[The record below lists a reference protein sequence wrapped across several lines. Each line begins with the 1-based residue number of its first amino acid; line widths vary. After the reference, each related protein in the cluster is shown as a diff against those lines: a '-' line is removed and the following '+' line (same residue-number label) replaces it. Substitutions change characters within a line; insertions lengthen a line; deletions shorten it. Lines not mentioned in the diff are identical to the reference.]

1 MTDEPLIKT
10 FTFTIQS
17 RCNRTAWPNRTYRRN
32 KVQRMADVNEK
43 VVQDA
48 PVVKPK
54 LEREATVS
62 VSDTSVESYKTPLI
76 PEIDSTEESSSAVS
90 DADLIARAE
99 VLYQEDKL
107 LEAARLLRKVKDDR
121 LVSPLHSDIL
131 QLAEKCDTSL
141 ADLIGLPG
149 EGSGWTKQGESHG
162 SRPTNIFNKLDE
174 QNRLSSRIETPIEAS
189 LLVPL
194 LSVFNE
200 TSMYQS
206 WMPSSQIPPIGVR
219 ESNKL
224 EQTGRAN
231 QLIQVV
237 VDVPWPLYTR
247 EAIIRGLAV
256 DDIDEQGCI
265 FVRLSPEFEGPKV
278 PPLKPFHERVDFDGG
293 ILFRSCP
300 EDHELLKRMTRL
312 SEEPLV
318 LVSFKM

>member
-1 MTDEPLIKT
+1 MVKTMTGS
-10 FTFTIQS
+10 Q
-17 RCNRTAWPNRTYRRN
+17 
-32 KVQRMADVNEK
+32 NEK
-43 VVQDA
+43 VAEDEDA

-54 LEREATVS
+54 LDREATVS
-62 VSDTSVESYKTPLI
+62 ESETSFESYKTTMI
-76 PEIDSTEESSSAVS
+76 SEIENDE
-90 DADLIARAE
+90 DLIARAE

-107 LEAARLLRKVKDDR
+107 LEAARLLRKVKDDS
-121 LVSPLHSDIL
+121 LLSSIHKNMVK
-131 QLAEKCDTSL
+131 LAEKCEVSL
-141 ADLIGLPG
+141 ADLIGAPE

-162 SRPTNIFNKLDE
+162 SRPTNIYYKLDE
-174 QNRLSSRIETPIEAS
+174 HNRITSRIETPIEAS

-206 WMPSSQIPPIGVR
+206 WMPASQIPRIGVR

-237 VDVPWPLYTR
+237 VDVPFPLWTR
-247 EAIIRGLAV
+247 EAIIRGMAV

-278 PPLKPFHERVDFDGG
+278 PPLKPYYERVDFDGS

-300 EDHELLKRMTRL
+300 EDHELLKRMNHVTK
-312 SEEPLV
+312 EPLV
-318 LVSFKM
+318 LVSFKV